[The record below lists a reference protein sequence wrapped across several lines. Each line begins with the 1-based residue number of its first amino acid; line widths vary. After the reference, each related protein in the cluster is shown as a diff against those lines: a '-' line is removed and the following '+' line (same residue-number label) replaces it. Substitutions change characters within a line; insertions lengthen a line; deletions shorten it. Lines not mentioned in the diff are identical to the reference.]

1 MVAIVPAGGADI
13 VAGTRVVQEWRVL
26 MSETQQK
33 SKPEHTFRSD
43 EVLDPPV
50 KEGKDTPFLWPRRK
64 VEPDEKLLAPA
75 HLTYEGEVEKIAEWI
90 RRYQTSCRALA
101 FKVVQDYDGAEDV
114 VQNAFVKAFL
124 AFRRYPPQKRETLQV
139 QPWLQ
144 KIVFNEAHT
153 YLASKREYIPID
165 DDEGRWVD
173 EIEGL
178 EHDRPEVRAINEE
191 EKHLFDDLLMQVS
204 VTSREVLEHWLR
216 WAGSYPDMA
225 KAFDC
230 DIKTV
235 RTRFHRA
242 VQRLKKIVSDR
253 NLRESDLRQWLQAY
267 QLVLEEEWLERGW
280 EKDRFSLREYL
291 QGEAYANRFGGHPVR
306 WQFMPEDDW
315 VPDAFLPP
323 SYWN

>member
-1 MVAIVPAGGADI
+1 
-13 VAGTRVVQEWRVL
+13 
-26 MSETQQK
+26 MSELPQK
-33 SKPEHTFRSD
+33 RKSAQTFSPD
-43 EVLDPPV
+43 EWLDPLM
-50 KEGKDTPFLWPRRK
+50 KESKDSPFLWLRRK
-64 VEPDEKLLAPA
+64 AESDEKLLTPA
-75 HLTYEGEVEKIAEWI
+75 HLTYEGENETIAEWI
-90 RRYQTSCRALA
+90 HRYQTYCRAIA
-101 FKVVQDYDGAEDV
+101 FKVVQDYDEAEDV

-124 AFRRYPPQKRETLQV
+124 ALRRSPPQKRETLQV
-139 QPWLQ
+139 QPWLY
-144 KIVFNEAHT
+144 KIVFNEART
-153 YLASKREYIPID
+153 YLASKREHIPID
-165 DDEGRWVD
+165 DEEGKWVG
-173 EIEGL
+173 EIEGP
-178 EHDRPEVRAINEE
+178 EHDRPEVIAINEE
-191 EKHLFDDLLMQVS
+191 EKHLFDDLLMQLS

-253 NLRESDLRQWLQAY
+253 NIRESDLRQWLQAY

-306 WQFMPEDDW
+306 WQFMPEDDGI
-315 VPDAFLPP
+315 PDAFLPP